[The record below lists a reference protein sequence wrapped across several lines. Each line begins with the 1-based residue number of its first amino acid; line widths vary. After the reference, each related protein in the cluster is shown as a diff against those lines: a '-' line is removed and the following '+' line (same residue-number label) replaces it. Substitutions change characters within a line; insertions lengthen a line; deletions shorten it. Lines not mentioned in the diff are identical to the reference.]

1 MVRNDHAAQRQ
12 VGGSVRCAP
21 IRCSLPSSSRSF
33 DEGGAVMA
41 TQERAR
47 DVRHEARGGIEHFDT
62 IVIGGGQAGLS
73 VGYYLKKQG
82 RPFVILDANE
92 QIGGSP
98 PTRPPASLRPFTP
111 ARCDGPP
118 GLPLPAPRWS
128 YPAARAT

>member
-82 RPFVILDANE
+82 RAVVILDANE
-92 QIGGSP
+92 HIGGCLRAR
-98 PTRPPASLRPFTP
+98 TPASRRLLTP
-111 ARCDGPP
+111 RRD
-118 GLPLPAPRWS
+118 
-128 YPAARAT
+128 